1 MANNIIKGRNI
12 NYYSL
17 FIPTNNDD
25 GGGEGTAV
33 VRKSLLS
40 RVRVEVQFAC
50 RVKAHFACRGVE
62 ITTDEVVHA
71 RGLEHAN
78 ARRSVL
84 QAARTPK
91 MNYNRP
97 RLFPYLVQKVD
108 YEFKRGFCAP
118 PNFTLKIEFLR
129 SLEVL
134 R

>member
-62 ITTDEVVHA
+62 ITTDEVVHT
-71 RGLEHAN
+71 RSLEHAN

-97 RLFPYLVQKVD
+97 RLRMGRTWAWQHEYIQSETELH
-108 YEFKRGFCAP
+108 RRC
-118 PNFTLKIEFLR
+118 R
-129 SLEVL
+129 SLL
-134 R
+134 SNI